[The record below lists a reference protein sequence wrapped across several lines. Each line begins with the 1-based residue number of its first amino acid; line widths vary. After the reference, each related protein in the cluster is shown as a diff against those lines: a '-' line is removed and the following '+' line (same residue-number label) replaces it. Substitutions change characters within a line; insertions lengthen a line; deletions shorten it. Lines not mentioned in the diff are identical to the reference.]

1 MEWIHSALD
10 ADRMLKSIYYIR
22 ERNIMKKLLKF
33 VGYIVVSGM
42 AVISLYLANLFL
54 MKPYSIDHY
63 LAKEL
68 TMGLLES
75 PEYMTYIGIFD
86 PYNAILKHNQKL
98 SINTLADGEE
108 DYQDSLKH
116 LSMLKKYDSETLTE
130 VQKVTQKIAIFDT
143 ENSIDRFE
151 NFRFHSY
158 PFNQISGNH
167 LNLVEFMT
175 DTHPVRNYREAS
187 DYIKR
192 VRLIDESMKS
202 DLLWLE
208 EQKKLGIFAPQFVFD
223 HVIRQL
229 NELLSYTDDENP
241 LMQVFIRKVSELE
254 ISPEKKEALFDELSA
269 VIKSDVKPGYEL
281 ILQFMESN
289 YTNANPHHGAW
300 SQPNGDAYYTSRL
313 RSYTTTD
320 YTAEEIH
327 QIGLSEV
334 ERISNRMK
342 EIFMMLGYE
351 VNKPIGEMMNDLN
364 ENPEFLYA
372 DTPDRKEIVIA
383 DYNQM
388 VKEAEEDVRP
398 YFERFPISP
407 VEVRAVPE
415 YSEKTA
421 AGGYYQAPSL
431 DGSRP
436 GVFYANL
443 YDIKQTPT
451 FGMRTLTFHEAVPG
465 HHFQIALNQENEK
478 LTLYRKMGYR
488 TSAFTEGWA
497 LYSEQLAVEAGM
509 TKNLYDELGVLQS
522 EMFRANRLVVDTG
535 MHFKRW
541 TREEAME
548 YMKKTTGMSD
558 TEVRVEIERYIVWP
572 GQATSYK
579 MGMLKI
585 LELREKAKKALGEK
599 FDIRKFHT
607 VVLDQGIVPLFVLE
621 DIIDD
626 WIMSY

>member
-1 MEWIHSALD
+1 
-10 ADRMLKSIYYIR
+10 
-22 ERNIMKKLLKF
+22 MKKILKYFGYLLLS
-33 VGYIVVSGM
+33 GSLVV
-42 AVISLYLANLFL
+42 SLYLANLFL

-63 LAKEL
+63 LTKEL
-68 TMGLLES
+68 VISLLES
-75 PEYMTYIGIFD
+75 PEYMTYLGILD
-86 PYNAILKHNQKL
+86 PFNVILKHNKKL
-98 SINTLADGEE
+98 TIDSLEDGDE
-108 DYQDSLKH
+108 DYQDNLKH
-116 LSMLKKYDSETLTE
+116 LAMLQKYNPSDLSE
-130 VQKVTQKIAIFDT
+130 VQKVTQKIAIYDT
-143 ENSIDRFE
+143 ENGIDRFK

-167 LNLVEFMT
+167 LGLVEFMT
-175 DTHPVRNYREAS
+175 DTHPIRNYREAT
-187 DYIKR
+187 DYIER
-192 VRLIDESMKS
+192 VKLFDDSLNS
-202 DLLWLE
+202 DLIWLG

-229 NELLSYTDDENP
+229 KELITYTDNENP
-241 LMQVFIRKVSELE
+241 LMKIFIKKVNELD
-254 ISPEKKEALFDELSA
+254 ISTQKKENLFSELSA
-269 VIKSDVKPGYEL
+269 VIKSDVIPGYES
-281 ILQFMESN
+281 ILQYMETN
-289 YTNANPHHGAW
+289 YDNANKYHGVW
-300 SQPNGDAYYTSRL
+300 SLPNGDAFYASRL
-313 RSYTTTD
+313 KSYTTTD

-334 ERISNRMK
+334 ERIGGRMK
-342 EIFMMLGYE
+342 EIFTMLGYE
-351 VNKPIGEMMNDLN
+351 VNKPVGEMMNDLN
-364 ENPEFLYA
+364 ENPDFLYA

-388 VKEAEEDVRP
+388 LKEAEEDVRP
-398 YFERFPISP
+398 YFERFPVSP
-407 VEVRAVPE
+407 VEIRAVPE

-421 AGGYYQAPSL
+421 AGGYYQSPSL

-465 HHFQIALNQENEK
+465 HHFQIALNQENED
-478 LTLYRKMGYR
+478 LTLYRKLGYR

-497 LYSEQLAVEAGM
+497 LYSEQLAVEVGM

-535 MHFKRW
+535 MHYKKW

-572 GQATSYK
+572 AQATSYK

-585 LELREKAKKALGEK
+585 LELRQKAKDALGDK

-607 VVLDQGIVPLFVLE
+607 IVLDQGIVPLFILE
-621 DIIDD
+621 DIIDE
-626 WIMSY
+626 WIESDGL

>member
-1 MEWIHSALD
+1 
-10 ADRMLKSIYYIR
+10 
-22 ERNIMKKLLKF
+22 MKKFFKYTGYLLLS
-33 VGYIVVSGM
+33 GLVV
-42 AVISLYLANLFL
+42 VSLYLANLFL

-68 TMGLLES
+68 SMNLMDS
-75 PEYMTYIGIFD
+75 PEFMTYIGIFD
-86 PYNAILKHNQKL
+86 PLNVILKHNQKL
-98 SINTLADGEE
+98 TIDSLEDGED
-108 DYQDSLKH
+108 DYQENLKH
-116 LSMLKKYDSETLTE
+116 LEILKKYNPRDLSD
-130 VQKVTQKIAIFDT
+130 VQKVTHKIAIFDT
-143 ENSIDRFE
+143 ENSVDRFK

-175 DTHPVRNYREAS
+175 DTHPIRNYREAA
-187 DYIKR
+187 DYIER
-192 VRLIDESMKS
+192 VKLFDDSLNS
-202 DLLWLE
+202 DLIWLG
-208 EQKKLGIFAPQFVFD
+208 EQKKLGIFAPKFVFD
-223 HVIRQL
+223 HVIKQL
-229 NELLSYTDDENP
+229 KELIAYTDEENP
-241 LMQVFIRKVSELE
+241 LMQIFIKKVNKLDISTQKKEDLFSEL
-254 ISPEKKEALFDELSA
+254 SV
-269 VIKSDVKPGYEL
+269 VIESDVRSGYES
-281 ILQFMESN
+281 ILQYMETN
-289 YTNANPHHGAW
+289 YSNANKYHGVW
-300 SQPNGDAYYTSRL
+300 SLPNGDAFYASRL

-334 ERISNRMK
+334 ERIGNRMK
-342 EIFMMLGYE
+342 EIFTLLGYE
-351 VNKPIGEMMNDLN
+351 VNKPVGEMMNDLN
-364 ENPEFLYA
+364 ENPDFLYA

-398 YFERFPISP
+398 YFERFPVSP

-421 AGGYYQAPSL
+421 AGGYYQSPSL

-465 HHFQIALNQENEK
+465 HHFQIALNQENDN

-497 LYSEQLAVEAGM
+497 LYSEQLAVEVGM

-535 MHFKRW
+535 LHYKKW
-541 TREEAME
+541 TREEAMA

-572 GQATSYK
+572 AQATSYK

-585 LELREKAKKALGEK
+585 LELRQKAKDVLGEK

-607 VVLDQGIVPLFVLE
+607 VVLDQGIVPLFILE

-626 WIMSY
+626 WIVQIKALN

>member
-1 MEWIHSALD
+1 M
-10 ADRMLKSIYYIR
+10 
-22 ERNIMKKLLKF
+22 NKLLKYLGF
-33 VGYIVVSGM
+33 GILSCVAI
-42 AVISLYLANLFL
+42 ASLYLVNLFL

-68 TMGLLES
+68 TLSLLDA
-75 PEYMTYIGIFD
+75 PEFMTYIGVFD
-86 PYNAILKHNQKL
+86 PFNSVLKHNQKL
-98 SINTLADGEE
+98 SIDTLE
-108 DYQDSLKH
+108 DAENDFQKTLQH
-116 LSMLKKYDSETLTE
+116 LEMIKKYNSENLTE

-143 ENSIDRFE
+143 ENSIDRFQ

-175 DTHPVRNYREAS
+175 DTHPIRNYREAT

-192 VRLIDESMKS
+192 VKLFDESLNS
-202 DLLWLE
+202 DLQWLG
-208 EQKKLGIFAPQFVFD
+208 EQKKLGIFAPKFVFD
-223 HVIRQL
+223 HVIKQL
-229 NELLSYTDDENP
+229 MALLAYEDSENP
-241 LMQVFIRKVSELE
+241 LMQVFVRKVNELD
-254 ISPEKKEALFDELSA
+254 IDSAKKEALFKELSS
-269 VIKSDVKPGYEL
+269 IIETDVKPGYKSILEYMEL
-281 ILQFMESN
+281 N
-289 YTNANPHHGAW
+289 YDNANKNDGVW
-300 SQPNGDAYYTSRL
+300 SLPNGDAFYASRL

-320 YTAEEIH
+320 YSAEEIH
-327 QIGLSEV
+327 EIGLSEV
-334 ERISNRMK
+334 ARIGERMK
-342 EIFMMLGYE
+342 EIFISLGYE

-388 VKEAEEDVRP
+388 VKEAEIDVKP
-398 YFERFPISP
+398 YFERFPVSP
-407 VEVRAVPE
+407 VEVRAIPE
-415 YSEKTA
+415 YSEQTA

-465 HHFQIALNQENEK
+465 HHFQIALNQENED
-478 LTLYRKMGYR
+478 LTMYRKMGYR

-497 LYSEQLAVEAGM
+497 LYSEQLAVEVGM

-535 MHFKRW
+535 LHYKKW
-541 TREEAME
+541 SREKAMD

-585 LELREKAKKALGEK
+585 LELRQKAQDALDES

-607 VVLDQGIVPLFVLE
+607 VVLDQGIVPLFILE
-621 DIIDD
+621 DIIDE
-626 WIMSY
+626 WIAKS

>member
-1 MEWIHSALD
+1 
-10 ADRMLKSIYYIR
+10 
-22 ERNIMKKLLKF
+22 MKKLLKYF
-33 VGYIVVSGM
+33 GYLLLSGSL
-42 AVISLYLANLFL
+42 VISLYLANLFL

-68 TMGLLES
+68 SMSLMES
-75 PEYMTYIGIFD
+75 PEFMTYIGIFD
-86 PYNAILKHNQKL
+86 PFNVILKHNQKL
-98 SINTLADGEE
+98 TIDSLEDGED
-108 DYQDSLKH
+108 DYRDNLKH
-116 LSMLKKYDSETLTE
+116 LEMLQKYNPNDLSG
-130 VQKVTQKIAIFDT
+130 VQKVTRKIAIFDT
-143 ENSIDRFE
+143 ENGIDRFE

-167 LNLVEFMT
+167 LGLVEFMT
-175 DTHPVRNYREAS
+175 DTHPIRDYREAN

-192 VRLIDESMKS
+192 VRLFDDSLNS
-202 DLLWLE
+202 DLVWLG

-223 HVIRQL
+223 HVIKQL
-229 NELLSYTDDENP
+229 KELIAYADEENP
-241 LMQVFIRKVSELE
+241 LMQIFIEKVNKLD
-254 ISPEKKEALFDELSA
+254 ISTQKKEDLFSELSA
-269 VIKSDVKPGYEL
+269 VIKSDVRPGYES
-281 ILQFMESN
+281 ILQYMETN
-289 YTNANPHHGAW
+289 YSNANKYHGVW
-300 SQPNGDAYYTSRL
+300 SLPNGDAFYASRL

-334 ERISNRMK
+334 ERIGNRMK
-342 EIFMMLGYE
+342 EIFTMLGYE
-351 VNKPIGEMMNDLN
+351 VNKPVGEMMNDLN
-364 ENPEFLYA
+364 ENPDFLYA

-398 YFERFPISP
+398 YFERFPVSP

-421 AGGYYQAPSL
+421 AGGYYQSPSL

-465 HHFQIALNQENEK
+465 HHFQIALNQENDN

-497 LYSEQLAVEAGM
+497 LYSEQLAVEVGM

-535 MHFKRW
+535 LHYKKW

-572 GQATSYK
+572 AQATSYK

-585 LELREKAKKALGEK
+585 LELRQKAKDALGDK

-607 VVLDQGIVPLFVLE
+607 IVLDQGIVPLFILE
-621 DIIDD
+621 DIIDE
-626 WIMSY
+626 WIESYGT

>member
-1 MEWIHSALD
+1 
-10 ADRMLKSIYYIR
+10 
-22 ERNIMKKLLKF
+22 
-33 VGYIVVSGM
+33 
-42 AVISLYLANLFL
+42 

-68 TMGLLES
+68 SINLMES
-75 PEYMTYIGIFD
+75 PEFMTYIGIFD
-86 PYNAILKHNQKL
+86 PLNVILKHNRKL
-98 SINTLADGEE
+98 TIDSLEDGED
-108 DYQDSLKH
+108 DYRDNLKH
-116 LSMLKKYDSETLTE
+116 LEMLQKYNPNDLSE
-130 VQKVTQKIAIFDT
+130 VQKITHKIAIFDT
-143 ENSIDRFE
+143 ENGIDRFE

-175 DTHPVRNYREAS
+175 DTHPIRNYREAT
-187 DYIKR
+187 DYIER
-192 VRLIDESMKS
+192 VKLFDDSLNS
-202 DLLWLE
+202 DLIWLG

-229 NELLSYTDDENP
+229 KELIAYTDEENP
-241 LMQVFIRKVSELE
+241 LMQIFIKKVKELD
-254 ISPEKKEALFDELSA
+254 ISTHKKEDLFNELSA
-269 VIKSDVKPGYEL
+269 VIKSDVRPGYES
-281 ILQFMESN
+281 ILQYMETN
-289 YTNANPHHGAW
+289 YENANKYHGVW
-300 SQPNGDAYYTSRL
+300 SLPNGDAFYTSTL

-334 ERISNRMK
+334 ERIGKRMK
-342 EIFMMLGYE
+342 EIFILLGHE
-351 VNKPIGEMMNDLN
+351 VNKPVGEMMNDLN
-364 ENPEFLYA
+364 ENPDFLYA
-372 DTPDRKEIVIA
+372 DTPDRKEIVVA

-398 YFERFPISP
+398 YFERFPVSP

-421 AGGYYQAPSL
+421 AGGYYQSPSL

-465 HHFQIALNQENEK
+465 HHFQIALNQENDK

-497 LYSEQLAVEAGM
+497 LYSEQLAVEVGM

-535 MHFKRW
+535 MHYKRW
-541 TREEAME
+541 TREEAMK

-572 GQATSYK
+572 AQATSYK

-585 LELREKAKKALGEK
+585 LESRKKAEDALGEK
-599 FDIRKFHT
+599 FDIQKFHT
-607 VVLDQGIVPLFVLE
+607 IVLDQGIVPLFILE
-621 DIIDD
+621 EIIDE
-626 WIMSY
+626 WIESYGL

>member
-1 MEWIHSALD
+1 
-10 ADRMLKSIYYIR
+10 
-22 ERNIMKKLLKF
+22 MKKLFKYL
-33 VGYIVVSGM
+33 GYTVLTSFS
-42 AVISLYLANLFL
+42 VISLYFANLFL
-54 MKPYSIDHY
+54 MKPFSLDHY

-68 TMGLLES
+68 IMGLLES
-75 PEYMTYIGIFD
+75 PEFMTYIGIFD
-86 PYNAILKHNQKL
+86 PYNSILKHNQKL
-98 SINTLADGEE
+98 SIDTLEDGQADHEKT
-108 DYQDSLKH
+108 LKR
-116 LSMLKKYDSETLTE
+116 LEMLKKYDSNNLSD
-130 VQKVTQKIAIFDT
+130 VQKITQKIAIFDN
-143 ENSIDRFE
+143 ENNINKFK

-158 PFNQISGNH
+158 PYNQISGNH
-167 LNLVEFMT
+167 LNIVEFMT
-175 DTHPVRNYREAS
+175 DTHPIRNYREAT

-192 VRLIDESMKS
+192 VKAFDNSMNS
-202 DLLWLE
+202 DLIWLN
-208 EQKKLGIFAPQFVFD
+208 EQKKLGIFAPKFVFD
-223 HVIRQL
+223 HVIKQL
-229 NELLSYTDDENP
+229 KEIIEYSDENNPLVKVFMRKVNNLDIDKQKKENLYNELS
-241 LMQVFIRKVSELE
+241 K
-254 ISPEKKEALFDELSA
+254 
-269 VIKSDVKPGYEL
+269 VIKSEVNPGYEL
-281 ILQFMESN
+281 ILNFMETN
-289 YTNANPHHGAW
+289 YKNANEHHGVW
-300 SQPNGDAYYTSRL
+300 SLPNGDAFYASRL

-334 ERISNRMK
+334 ERIGKRME
-342 EIFMMLGYE
+342 EIFILLGYE
-351 VNKPIGEMMNDLN
+351 IIKSVGQMMNDLN
-364 ENPEFLYA
+364 ENPDFLYE
-372 DTPDRKEIVIA
+372 DTPDRKEIVLA

-388 VKEAEEDVRP
+388 VKEAENDVKP

-415 YSEKTA
+415 YSEQTA

-465 HHFQIALNQENEK
+465 HHFQIALNQENK
-478 LTLYRKMGYR
+478 SLTMYRKMGYR

-535 MHFKRW
+535 LHYKKW
-541 TREEAME
+541 TREKAME

-599 FDIRKFHT
+599 FDIKKFHT
-607 VVLDQGIVPLFVLE
+607 VVLDQGIVPLFILE
-621 DIIDD
+621 EIIDE
-626 WIMSY
+626 WISEY

>member
-1 MEWIHSALD
+1 
-10 ADRMLKSIYYIR
+10 
-22 ERNIMKKLLKF
+22 MKKILKYFGYLLLS
-33 VGYIVVSGM
+33 GSLVV
-42 AVISLYLANLFL
+42 SLYLANLFL

-63 LAKEL
+63 LGKEL
-68 TMGLLES
+68 VTGLLES
-75 PEYMTYIGIFD
+75 PEFMTYIGVFD
-86 PYNAILKHNQKL
+86 PFNVILKHNQKL
-98 SINTLADGEE
+98 TINSLKDGED
-108 DYQDSLKH
+108 DYQDALQH
-116 LSMLKKYDSETLTE
+116 LATLQKYNASDLSE
-130 VQKVTQKIAIFDT
+130 VQKVTHKIAIFDT
-143 ENSIDRFE
+143 ENGIDGFE

-167 LNLVEFMT
+167 LGLVEFMT
-175 DTHPVRNYREAS
+175 DTHPIRNYREAA

-192 VRLIDESMKS
+192 VRLFDDSLNS
-202 DLLWLE
+202 DLVWLG

-223 HVIRQL
+223 HVIKQL
-229 NELLSYTDDENP
+229 KELIAYTDEENP
-241 LMQVFIRKVSELE
+241 LMQIFIEKVNDLDMSVQ
-254 ISPEKKEALFDELSA
+254 KKEDLYSELSA
-269 VIKSDVKPGYEL
+269 VIKSDVKPGYES
-281 ILQFMESN
+281 ILQYMETN
-289 YTNANPHHGAW
+289 YNNANKYHGVW
-300 SQPNGDAYYTSRL
+300 SLPNGDAFYASRL

-320 YTAEEIH
+320 YSAEEIH

-334 ERISNRMK
+334 ERIGSRMK
-342 EIFMMLGYE
+342 EIFTLLGYE
-351 VNKPIGEMMNDLN
+351 VNKPVGEMMNDLN
-364 ENPEFLYA
+364 ENPDFLYA

-383 DYNQM
+383 DYNKM

-398 YFERFPISP
+398 YFERFPVSP

-421 AGGYYQAPSL
+421 AGGYYQSPSL
-431 DGSRP
+431 DGERP

-465 HHFQIALNQENEK
+465 HHFQIALNQENDN

-497 LYSEQLAVEAGM
+497 LYSEQLAVEVGM

-535 MHFKRW
+535 MHYKKW

-572 GQATSYK
+572 AQATSYK

-585 LELREKAKKALGEK
+585 LELRQKAKDALGDK

-607 VVLDQGIVPLFVLE
+607 IVLDQGIVPLFILE
-621 DIIDD
+621 DIIDE
-626 WIMSY
+626 WIESYGT

>member
-1 MEWIHSALD
+1 M
-10 ADRMLKSIYYIR
+10 
-22 ERNIMKKLLKF
+22 NKLLKYL
-33 VGYIVVSGM
+33 GYGILSCV
-42 AVISLYLANLFL
+42 AVASLYLANLFL
-54 MKPYSIDHY
+54 MKPYSMDHY

-68 TMGLLES
+68 TLSLLEA
-75 PEYMTYIGIFD
+75 PEFMTYIGVFD
-86 PYNAILKHNQKL
+86 PFNSVLKHNQKL
-98 SINTLADGEE
+98 SIDTLE
-108 DYQDSLKH
+108 DAENDFQKTLQHLK
-116 LSMLKKYDSETLTE
+116 MIKKYNSENLTE
-130 VQKVTQKIAIFDT
+130 IQKVTQKIAIFDT
-143 ENSIDRFE
+143 ENSIDRFQ

-175 DTHPVRNYREAS
+175 DTHPIRNYREAT

-192 VRLIDESMKS
+192 VKLFDESLNS
-202 DLLWLE
+202 DLQWLG
-208 EQKKLGIFAPQFVFD
+208 EQRKLGIFAPKFVFD
-223 HVIRQL
+223 HVIKQL
-229 NELLSYTDDENP
+229 KDLLAYEDSENP
-241 LMQVFIRKVSELE
+241 LMQVFVRKVNELD
-254 ISPEKKEALFDELSA
+254 IDLAKKEALFKELST
-269 VIKSDVKPGYEL
+269 IIETDVKPGYES
-281 ILQFMESN
+281 ILEYMELN
-289 YTNANPHHGAW
+289 YSNANKNDGVW
-300 SQPNGDAYYTSRL
+300 SLPNGDAFYASRL

-334 ERISNRMK
+334 ARIGERMK
-342 EIFMMLGYE
+342 EIFISLGYE
-351 VNKPIGEMMNDLN
+351 VNKPIGEMMNELN

-388 VKEAEEDVRP
+388 VKEAEIDVKP
-398 YFERFPISP
+398 YFERFPVSP
-407 VEVRAVPE
+407 VEVRAIPE
-415 YSEKTA
+415 YSEQTA

-465 HHFQIALNQENEK
+465 HHFQIALNQENED
-478 LTLYRKMGYR
+478 LTMYRKMGYR

-497 LYSEQLAVEAGM
+497 LYSEQLAVEVGM

-535 MHFKRW
+535 LHYKKW
-541 TREEAME
+541 SREKAMD

-585 LELREKAKKALGEK
+585 LELRQKAKDALGES

-607 VVLDQGIVPLFVLE
+607 VVLDQGIVPLFILE
-621 DIIDD
+621 DIIDE
-626 WIMSY
+626 WIAKS

>member
-1 MEWIHSALD
+1 M
-10 ADRMLKSIYYIR
+10 
-22 ERNIMKKLLKF
+22 NKLLKYLGF
-33 VGYIVVSGM
+33 GILSCVAI
-42 AVISLYLANLFL
+42 ASLYLVNLFL

-68 TMGLLES
+68 TLSLLDA
-75 PEYMTYIGIFD
+75 PEFMTYIGVFD
-86 PYNAILKHNQKL
+86 PFNSVLKHNQKL
-98 SINTLADGEE
+98 SIDTLE
-108 DYQDSLKH
+108 DAENDFQKTLQH
-116 LSMLKKYDSETLTE
+116 LEMIKKYNSENLTE

-143 ENSIDRFE
+143 ENSIDRFQ

-175 DTHPVRNYREAS
+175 DTHPIRNYREAT

-192 VRLIDESMKS
+192 VKLFDESLNS
-202 DLLWLE
+202 DLQWLG
-208 EQKKLGIFAPQFVFD
+208 EQRKLGIFAPKFVFD
-223 HVIRQL
+223 HVIKQL
-229 NELLSYTDDENP
+229 MALLAYEDSENP
-241 LMQVFIRKVSELE
+241 LMQVFVRKVNELD
-254 ISPEKKEALFDELSA
+254 IDSAKKEALFKELSS
-269 VIKSDVKPGYEL
+269 IIETDVKPGYKSILEYMEL
-281 ILQFMESN
+281 N
-289 YTNANPHHGAW
+289 YDNANKNDGVW
-300 SQPNGDAYYTSRL
+300 SLPNGDAFYASRL

-320 YTAEEIH
+320 YSAEEIH
-327 QIGLSEV
+327 EIGLSEV
-334 ERISNRMK
+334 ARIGERMK
-342 EIFMMLGYE
+342 EIFISLGYE

-388 VKEAEEDVRP
+388 VKEAEIDVKP
-398 YFERFPISP
+398 YFERFPVSP
-407 VEVRAVPE
+407 VEVRAIPE
-415 YSEKTA
+415 YSEQTA

-465 HHFQIALNQENEK
+465 HHFQIALNQENED
-478 LTLYRKMGYR
+478 LTMYRKMGYR

-497 LYSEQLAVEAGM
+497 LYSEQLAVEVGM

-535 MHFKRW
+535 LHYKKW
-541 TREEAME
+541 SREKAMD

-585 LELREKAKKALGEK
+585 LELRQKAKDVLGES

-607 VVLDQGIVPLFVLE
+607 VVLDQGIVPLFILE
-621 DIIDD
+621 DIIDE
-626 WIMSY
+626 WVAKS

>member
-1 MEWIHSALD
+1 
-10 ADRMLKSIYYIR
+10 MLKSIYYIR
-22 ERNIMKKLLKF
+22 QRKIMKKLLKY
-33 VGYIVVSGM
+33 VGYLVIGGLSIV
-42 AVISLYLANLFL
+42 SLYLANLFL

-68 TMGLLES
+68 TLSLLDS
-75 PEYMTYIGIFD
+75 PEFMTYVGIFD
-86 PYNAILKHNQKL
+86 PFNAILKHNQKL
-98 SINTLADGEE
+98 SIDTLEDSEE
-108 DYQDSLKH
+108 GYQDTLKH
-116 LSMLKKYDSETLTE
+116 LEILKSYNSDVLTD
-130 VQKVTQKIAIFDT
+130 VQQITQKIAIFDT
-143 ENSIDRFE
+143 ENSIDGFE

-167 LNLVEFMT
+167 LNIVEFMT
-175 DTHPVRNYREAS
+175 DTHPIRNYREAT

-192 VRLIDESMKS
+192 VRLFDDSMKS
-202 DLLWLE
+202 DLVWLE
-208 EQKKLGIFAPQFVFD
+208 EQKKLGIFAPKFVFD
-223 HVIRQL
+223 HVITQL
-229 NELLSYTDDENP
+229 KELIDYTDDNNP
-241 LMQVFIRKVSELE
+241 LMQVFIRKVNKLE
-254 ISPEKKEALFDELSA
+254 ISNKKKEALYSELSK
-269 VIKSDVKPGYEL
+269 VIESDVKPGYEL

-289 YTNANPHHGAW
+289 YNQANKFHGVW
-300 SQPNGDAYYTSRL
+300 SLPNGDAFYASRL

-320 YTAEEIH
+320 YSAEEIH

-334 ERISNRMK
+334 ERIGNRMK
-342 EIFMMLGYE
+342 EIFILLGYE
-351 VNKPIGEMMNDLN
+351 VNKPVGEMMNELN
-364 ENPEFLYA
+364 ESPDFLYA
-372 DTPDRKEIVIA
+372 DTPDRKQIVIA

-465 HHFQIALNQENEK
+465 HHFQIALNQENED

-497 LYSEQLAVEAGM
+497 LYSEQLAVEVGM
-509 TKNLYDELGVLQS
+509 TKSLYDELGVLQS

-535 MHFKRW
+535 LHYKKW
-541 TREEAME
+541 TREKAMD
-548 YMKKTTGMSD
+548 YMKRTTGMSD

-585 LELREKAKKALGEK
+585 LELRQKAQDSLGEK

-607 VVLDQGIVPLFVLE
+607 IVLDQGIVPLFILE
-621 DIIDD
+621 DIINE
-626 WIMSY
+626 WIKSS

>member
-1 MEWIHSALD
+1 
-10 ADRMLKSIYYIR
+10 
-22 ERNIMKKLLKF
+22 MKKFILFFFTVALHFYVFSQERK
-33 VGYIVVSGM
+33 Y
-42 AVISLYLANLFL
+42 AVEAIAFYNVENLF
-54 MKPYSIDHY
+54 DHY
-63 LAKEL
+63 DDPKTSDDDRTPTGRDKWTE
-68 TMGLLES
+68 E
-75 PEYMTYIGIFD
+75 IF
-86 PYNAILKHNQKL
+86 
-98 SINTLADGEE
+98 E
-108 DYQDSLKH
+108 
-116 LSMLKKYDSETLTE
+116 
-130 VQKVTQKIAIFDT
+130 
-143 ENSIDRFE
+143 
-151 NFRFHSY
+151 
-158 PFNQISGNH
+158 
-167 LNLVEFMT
+167 
-175 DTHPVRNYREAS
+175 
-187 DYIKR
+187 
-192 VRLIDESMKS
+192 
-202 DLLWLE
+202 
-208 EQKKLGIFAPQFVFD
+208 KKLTNTAKVIADIGTDVTGGAPA
-223 HVIRQL
+223 I
-229 NELLSYTDDENP
+229 
-241 LMQVFIRKVSELE
+241 
-254 ISPEKKEALFDELSA
+254 
-269 VIKSDVKPGYEL
+269 
-281 ILQFMESN
+281 
-289 YTNANPHHGAW
+289 
-300 SQPNGDAYYTSRL
+300 
-313 RSYTTTD
+313 
-320 YTAEEIH
+320 
-327 QIGLSEV
+327 IGLSEV

-522 EMFRANRLVVDTG
+522 EMLRANRLVVDTG

-585 LELREKAKKALGEK
+585 LERREKAKKALGEK

-621 DIIDD
+621 DIIDE